1 MMNRH
6 MSKDFH
12 ADTYIVDSNL
22 ADTLHWLSLHQESYD
37 SFSYDAVT
45 QVLMVHHANG
55 VDQIRVGDYLNDRYG
70 ILITAHNF
78 SVSSSN

>member
-12 ADTYIVDSNL
+12 ADTYIVDSKL
-22 ADTLHWLSLHQESYD
+22 ADTLHWLSLHQDSYD

-45 QVLMVHHANG
+45 QALMVHHANG
-55 VDQIRVGDYLNDRYG
+55 VDQIRVGDYLNARYG

-78 SVSSSN
+78 SASSLT

>member
-1 MMNRH
+1 MNRH

-22 ADTLHWLSLHQESYD
+22 ADTLHWLSLHQDSYD

-45 QVLMVHHANG
+45 QALMVHHANG
-55 VDQIRVGDYLNDRYG
+55 VDQIRVGDYSNARYG

-78 SVSSSN
+78 SASSLT

>member
-1 MMNRH
+1 

-12 ADTYIVDSNL
+12 ADSYIVDSSL
-22 ADTLHWLSLHQESYD
+22 ADTLHWLSLHQDSYE
-37 SFSYDAVT
+37 SFSSDAVT

-55 VDQIRVGDYLNDRYG
+55 VDQIRVGDYLNARYG

>member
-1 MMNRH
+1 MNRH

-12 ADTYIVDSNL
+12 ADIYIVDSSL
-22 ADTLHWLSLHQESYD
+22 ADTLHWLSLHQDSYE

-55 VDQIRVGDYLNDRYG
+55 VDQIRVGDYLNARYG